1 MKMGLV
7 GYAGSGKSTV
17 FEWLTGEKP
26 DPSKVQQG
34 QTAMA
39 DVPDER
45 LARISAVLKPKKTT
59 YTKVAVLD
67 TPGLSADDR
76 KDNPRRL
83 GVIREANGMV
93 VVLDGFTRSDFADQL
108 RRFREE
114 LLYADLD
121 IVSNRIEKLNS
132 NLKKKARPAKET
144 EADQAELA
152 LQTRISQA
160 LEAGTP
166 ASKIGLNP
174 DEEKTVR
181 SFQLLTLKPEIVFVN
196 RGDTGFND
204 PLPADLLALAP
215 TAIQAP
221 VKLEMELTEMPEED
235 RNTFMTDLGVTEFHK
250 GPTIRAMFYG
260 VGRIVFFTTGE
271 DECRTWSIP
280 AGCEAV
286 EAAGCI
292 HKDLAEKFVRAN
304 VISHDDFVACHYSE
318 KEAKARGLNR
328 TEGKNYIVKDADI
341 VHILASS

>member
-7 GYAGSGKSTV
+7 GFAGTGKSTI

-34 QTAMA
+34 QTAMT

-45 LARISAVLKPKKTT
+45 LAKIAAVFKPKKTT

-67 TPGLSADDR
+67 TPGLMADER

-83 GVIREANGMV
+83 GIIREANGMV
-93 VVLDGFTRSDFADQL
+93 VVLDGFSRTDFAEQL
-108 RRFREE
+108 RRFRDE
-114 LLYADLD
+114 LLFADLD
-121 IVSNRIEKLNS
+121 IISNRIDKLKA

-144 EADQAELA
+144 EADEAELA
-152 LQTRISQA
+152 LVTRISAA

-166 ASKIGLNP
+166 ASALGLPP
-174 DEEKTVR
+174 DDEKTVR

-196 RGDTGFND
+196 RGDSGFND

-215 TAIQAP
+215 NAIQAP
-221 VKLEMELTEMPEED
+221 VKLEMELAAMSDED
-235 RNTFMTDLGVTEFHK
+235 RQMFMNDLGVTEFRRDA
-250 GPTIRAMFYG
+250 TIRAMFYG
-260 VGRIVFFTTGE
+260 VGRIVFITVGE

-292 HKDLAEKFVRAN
+292 HKDLGEKFVRAN
-304 VISHDDFVACHYSE
+304 VISYDDFVACHYSE
-318 KEAKARGLNR
+318 KEAKAKGLVR
-328 TEGKNYIVKDADI
+328 TEGKHHIIKDADI
-341 VHILASS
+341 VHILHSG

>member
-7 GYAGSGKSTV
+7 GFAGTGKSTV

-45 LARISAVLKPKKTT
+45 LAGISAVIKPKKTT

-67 TPGLSADDR
+67 TPGLNVGEQ
-76 KDNPRRL
+76 KDNARRL

-93 VVLDGFTRSDFADQL
+93 VVLDGFTRTDFAAQL
-108 RRFREE
+108 QKFREE
-114 LLYADLD
+114 CLFADLE
-121 IVSNRIEKLNS
+121 IVSNRVSKLEAG
-132 NLKKKARPAKET
+132 LKKAKPAKER
-144 EADQAELA
+144 EADETELA
-152 LQTRISQA
+152 LHRRIVA
-160 LEAGTP
+160 GLEGGKP
-166 ASKIGLNP
+166 ASALGLTA
-174 DEEKTVR
+174 DEEKMVR
-181 SFQLLTLKPEIVFVN
+181 SFTLLTLKPEIVFVN
-196 RGDTGFND
+196 RGDSGFND

-221 VKLEMELTEMPEED
+221 VKLEAELLGMPEED
-235 RNTFMTDLGVTEFHK
+235 RTTFMADYGVTEFK
-250 GPTIRAMFYG
+250 RGPTIRAMFYG
-260 VGRIVFFTTGE
+260 VGRNVFFTVGE

-292 HKDLAEKFVRAN
+292 HKDLSEKFVRAN
-304 VISHDDFVACHYSE
+304 VIGYDDFVACGYSE

-328 TEGKNYIVKDADI
+328 TEGKTYVVKDADI
-341 VHILASS
+341 MHILASS

>member
-7 GYAGSGKSTV
+7 GFAGSGKSTV
-17 FEWLTGEKP
+17 FEWLTGERP
-26 DPSKVQQG
+26 DPAKVQQG

-45 LARISAVLKPKKTT
+45 LAKIAALIKPKKTT

-67 TPGLSADDR
+67 TPGLMVGER

-93 VVLDGFTRSDFADQL
+93 VVLDGFTRTDFADQL
-108 RRFREE
+108 RKFREE
-114 LLYADLD
+114 LLFADLEV
-121 IVSNRIEKLNS
+121 VSNRVPKVEAG
-132 NLKKKARPAKET
+132 LKKAKPAKER
-144 EADQAELA
+144 EADEAELA
-152 LQTRISQA
+152 LLRRIVA
-160 LEAGTP
+160 AFEAGKP
-166 ASKIGLNP
+166 AAEHGLTA
-174 DEEKTVR
+174 DEEKAVR

-196 RGDTGFND
+196 RGDSGFND

-215 TAIQAP
+215 TATQAP
-221 VKLEMELTEMPEED
+221 VKLETELLALPDED
-235 RNTFMTDLGVTEFHK
+235 RQVFMADLGITSFK
-250 GPTIRAMFYG
+250 RDATIRTMFYG
-260 VGRIVFFTTGE
+260 VGREVFFTVGE

-280 AGCEAV
+280 KGATAV

-292 HKDLAEKFVRAN
+292 HNDLADKFVRAN
-304 VISHDDFVACHYSE
+304 VIGFDDFVACGYSE

-328 TEGKNYIVKDADI
+328 TEGKTYVVKDADI

>member
-7 GYAGSGKSTV
+7 GFAGSGKSTV

-45 LARISAVLKPKKTT
+45 LAKIAAVIKPKKTT

-67 TPGLSADDR
+67 TPGLNVGEQ
-76 KDNPRRL
+76 KDNARRL

-93 VVLDGFTRSDFADQL
+93 VVLDGYSRTDFAAQL
-108 RRFREE
+108 TKFRDEC
-114 LLYADLD
+114 LFADME
-121 IVSNRIEKLNS
+121 IVTNRISKLEAG
-132 NLKKKARPAKET
+132 LKKAKPAKER
-144 EADQAELA
+144 EIDEAELA
-152 LQTRISQA
+152 LHRRIVA
-160 LEAGTP
+160 GLEAGKP
-166 ASKIGLNP
+166 ASALGLTP

-181 SFQLLTLKPEIVFVN
+181 SFTLLTLKPEIVFVN
-196 RGDTGFND
+196 RGDSGFND

-215 TAIQAP
+215 TALQAP
-221 VKLEMELTEMPEED
+221 VKLEMELLGMPEED
-235 RNTFMTDLGVTEFHK
+235 RKAFMADYGVTEFQRDA
-250 GPTIRAMFYG
+250 TIRSMFYG
-260 VGRIVFFTTGE
+260 VGREVFFTTGE

-280 AGCEAV
+280 KGCTAV

-292 HKDLAEKFVRAN
+292 HNDLAEKFVRAN

-318 KEAKARGLNR
+318 KEAKTRGLNR
-328 TEGKNYIVKDADI
+328 TEGKTYVVKDADI
-341 VHILASS
+341 MHILASS